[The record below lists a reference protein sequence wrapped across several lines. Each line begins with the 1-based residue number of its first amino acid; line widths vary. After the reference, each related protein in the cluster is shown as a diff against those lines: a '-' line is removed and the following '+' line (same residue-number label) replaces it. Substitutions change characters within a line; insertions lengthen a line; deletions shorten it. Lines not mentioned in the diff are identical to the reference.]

1 VHVGK
6 LCCVIVISYMS
17 NLSLIF
23 YYVVKSGCID
33 LDCVTYEI
41 IFGIVGNLKNV
52 ANCSLTF
59 GERSTAST
67 WIEA

>member
-1 VHVGK
+1 V
-6 LCCVIVISYMS
+6 LCFVISYMS
-17 NLSLIF
+17 NLSFLLCDE
-23 YYVVKSGCID
+23 VWCID

-41 IFGIVGNLKNV
+41 IFGIVDNLTNV